1 MGAKKVL
8 ITGAAGRIG
17 RVLRA
22 GLKDRYQLRLMDRQ
36 PIAGAEVA
44 DVHIGDAADL
54 EWMETVCAGVDAV
67 VHLAGDPSMGAS
79 WQSVLDINIK
89 GTYAT
94 YEAARRGGASRLVF
108 ASSNHATGFYEQE
121 GIYTTPEMLPRPDS
135 LYGVSKSFGED
146 LGRFYVDQY
155 GMKAFCLRI
164 GSFQPDESVA
174 KRGSDRILS
183 TWLSHRDTVQLVWRC
198 LEAEGV
204 DFGIYYDISGNARAY
219 WDIQNARR
227 ELGYAPED
235 DAERFV

>member
-108 ASSNHATGFYEQE
+108 ASSNHATGFYEQ
-121 GIYTTPEMLPRPDS
+121 
-135 LYGVSKSFGED
+135 
-146 LGRFYVDQY
+146 
-155 GMKAFCLRI
+155 
-164 GSFQPDESVA
+164 
-174 KRGSDRILS
+174 
-183 TWLSHRDTVQLVWRC
+183 
-198 LEAEGV
+198 
-204 DFGIYYDISGNARAY
+204 
-219 WDIQNARR
+219 
-227 ELGYAPED
+227 
-235 DAERFV
+235 